1 MSEQKFVLEVTE
13 GPNKGT
19 CFAISGES
27 VLVGRAPECDIRLDS
42 ARGISRQHC
51 RIFTTADGLRI
62 QDLESQNGVIIQ
74 GKRVKDAIIKPGI
87 AFKVGEVV
95 LLFHAINPAAGALV
109 PGVATAAAVSMNT
122 PPGAYPAM
130 PAAGSNSIEQAQAL
144 METAG
149 ESSKNVLLQFIVI
162 IAVVLL
168 GLYLLQMVSRNSP
181 RDLPF
186 ALVRAY
192 EEKVVNFRAHFESY
206 KVTGQNMGRDVIRV
220 RDYNGLLADS
230 LRKLSNNPNVPKRR
244 MMIVEGAVEG
254 DARVYLYS
262 DREQRQLISSFK
274 IVCRGINPYRM
285 EEDITAERARTL
297 ANQHLVEA
305 AFFAQ
310 EEKIYDAWVHYQKA
324 EKYFAAANDMNAETA
339 ANVEAS
345 VFRKLLSEHL
355 SKGFDDAMAEAFPVS
370 TSVRRANYPQALMLL
385 EDLKNTIPDET
396 SVDRQIIEHWIMI
409 VNYYNQQ
416 SKQRK

>member
-27 VLVGRAPECDIRLDS
+27 VLVGRAPECDIRLDN

-51 RIFTTADGLRI
+51 RIFTTPDGLRI
-62 QDLESQNGVIIQ
+62 QDLESQNGVVIQ

-87 AFKVGEVV
+87 AFKIGEVV
-95 LLFHAINPAAGALV
+95 LLFHAVNPAAGALV
-109 PGVATAAAVSMNT
+109 PGVATAAAISTNT
-122 PPGAYPAM
+122 PPGAYPAI
-130 PAAGSNSIEQAQAL
+130 PGAKSNSIEQAQAL

-162 IAVVLL
+162 IGVVLM
-168 GLYLLQMVSRNSP
+168 GLYFLQMVSRNFPSDP
-181 RDLPF
+181 PF

-192 EEKVVNFRAHFESY
+192 EEKVVNFRAYFESY
-206 KVTGQNMGRDVIRV
+206 KVTGQSMGRDVIRV

-230 LRKLSNNPNVPKRR
+230 LRKLASNPNAPKRR
-244 MMIVEGAVEG
+244 MMIVEGAIEG
-254 DARVYLYS
+254 DARVSLFS
-262 DREQRQLISSFK
+262 DREQRQPISSFK

-285 EEDITAERARTL
+285 EENIAEAQARTL
-297 ANQHLVEA
+297 ANQHMVEA

-310 EEKIYDAWVHYQKA
+310 EEKLYDAWTHYQKA

-355 SKGFDDAMAEAFPVS
+355 SKGFDDAMAEAFPIS
-370 TSVRRANYPQALMLL
+370 SSVRRANYPQALMLL
-385 EDLKNTIPDET
+385 EDLKNMLPDEK

-409 VNYYNQQ
+409 VDYYNRQRQ
-416 SKQRK
+416 QRK